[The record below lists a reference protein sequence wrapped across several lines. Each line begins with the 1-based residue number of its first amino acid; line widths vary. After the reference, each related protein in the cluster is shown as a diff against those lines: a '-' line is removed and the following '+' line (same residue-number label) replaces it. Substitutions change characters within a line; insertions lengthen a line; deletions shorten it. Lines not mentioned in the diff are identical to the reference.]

1 MLKKVILRLIE
12 NGETNGLAEKIDVF
26 YANDRLTKDE
36 YEELLKLLNKGV

>member
-36 YEELLKLLNKGV
+36 YEELLKLLNKGA